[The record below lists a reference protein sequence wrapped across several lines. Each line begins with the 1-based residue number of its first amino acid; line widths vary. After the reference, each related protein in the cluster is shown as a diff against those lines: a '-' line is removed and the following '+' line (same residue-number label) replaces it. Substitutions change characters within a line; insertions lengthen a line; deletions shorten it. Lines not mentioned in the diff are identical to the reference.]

1 MPAAAN
7 EGAGMWPPL
16 AADLVEDGLG
26 DSRAKEA
33 KKKRKRKKK
42 KRLSID
48 ETSSTAGSTGDH
60 VNPNGGPNPNASK
73 LQHHLPPEEQQ
84 AKERVAFADAD
95 DGGRSGLPAGV
106 ARVRKNSDEDVASG
120 RQVVSGVDELDG
132 GKGTLDSS
140 FDGDGGN
147 SIREDGDGDGDDQD
161 EGIVIQREVAPAL
174 AEKSEATTK
183 KKKKEK
189 AKKNKPKTEDEEVA
203 SPSLS
208 AEEERVRDGGSEG
221 AAKKLTSTTEEKKN
235 KNRKRKK
242 TSQEADGSDALSSGI
257 PFALPSQGSRPTP
270 TFKAAGRS
278 RSASIESAA
287 EFFSS
292 QAKPGHQ
299 ANGGAAKVA
308 AAAANVPDGNSTTSK
323 GSGDLSKGG
332 NVVGTAAGRGPGSG
346 RARERENG
354 GRGGEG
360 AAGGS
365 LAKGRVPK
373 RHQEQRRG
381 LPIFAHRA
389 SVVRAVQEHQT
400 VVVVGETGSGKSTQ
414 IPQFLYEAGITE
426 GGAGW
431 SANVKSGE
439 SANAADMAAS
449 RTKGNGKK
457 RARSSSLDNV
467 FKKAGG
473 GSDGGSTGVVGGGG
487 VIACTQPR
495 RVAAVT
501 VAKRVASEIGCE
513 LGHLVGY
520 TRCKENS
527 TSRDTRIRYMTDGVL
542 LREAMGDPM
551 LSAYSA
557 IVLDEAHERSLDT
570 DILFGLIRR
579 LQPKRP
585 DLKVVVMSATL
596 DVDLFRRFFRDS
608 VSLHVPGR
616 THPVDVMY
624 AAEDQ
629 DDYLDAC
636 LVTCLQIHEDEKGDG
651 DVLVFLP
658 GQDDIEALSQLL
670 RDNLATLRA
679 EKSRELAAA
688 RADAAAAAGEEEFQ
702 TSGGR
707 GPGGDG
713 NDLRGDGEG
722 LLRESMVCPVF
733 AALPQEQQLE
743 AFEPAPKGV
752 RKFVLATNIAETSI
766 TINGIRYVVDSGK
779 VKVRS
784 FQPSTGME
792 FLRSQDV
799 SKAQATQRAGRAGRE
814 EPGVCYR
821 LFREDSYLEL
831 GDAPTPEILRVN
843 LAQVVLQL
851 KVMGIDDPSTFDYV
865 TAPSRAALLKALK
878 TLAML
883 GALDRTGQV
892 TPDGRKMAALP
903 LDPAFAHLLVRSTE
917 PRFSCVKEVL
927 TTVACL
933 SAENLLFY
941 PSKEEYKRTADEA
954 HRAFAAYEGDLP
966 TLLRIYEAFLKGR
979 KDPTWCGRNFVNGR
993 SVARAIDVRQ
1003 QLAKILRER
1012 LRIDPEESCG
1022 AEMSQY
1028 LRCLVAGLFT
1038 NVALRQPST
1047 SGGGGRGCYRTVL
1060 GGREAQIHPS
1070 SSLWRR
1076 NPPAKCVVFTELLS
1090 TSRDF
1095 IKTVTAVDAS
1105 WLRELVPQ
1113 YFKPSGAVGVT

>member
-1 MPAAAN
+1 
-7 EGAGMWPPL
+7 MWPPTAGDTREGVL
-16 AADLVEDGLG
+16 AGGAASEG
-26 DSRAKEA
+26 R
-33 KKKRKRKKK
+33 KKKRKNKKK
-42 KRLSID
+42 KRPSSDPSSPSPLGGEHDNNGDGGEGAPARRKPGEQPKESGGVSSVAGG
-48 ETSSTAGSTGDH
+48 TSKSLVAVTASTRSNSEDAGGKTAVGGAGIGGKRMETAGRDDAGAGMDDDDDDDEGVVIQRERPPTPPLTNGTDKKKNKKKKKKRKKKTTVDDKAPSPTATGQLD
-60 VNPNGGPNPNASK
+60 GGGRVG
-73 LQHHLPPEEQQ
+73 EEGTPQKDTRRKKKRRKSSQ
-84 AKERVAFADAD
+84 DADAD
-95 DGGRSGLPAGV
+95 D
-106 ARVRKNSDEDVASG
+106 
-120 RQVVSGVDELDG
+120 
-132 GKGTLDSS
+132 
-140 FDGDGGN
+140 
-147 SIREDGDGDGDDQD
+147 
-161 EGIVIQREVAPAL
+161 
-174 AEKSEATTK
+174 SE
-183 KKKKEK
+183 
-189 AKKNKPKTEDEEVA
+189 P
-203 SPSLS
+203 P
-208 AEEERVRDGGSEG
+208 
-221 AAKKLTSTTEEKKN
+221 
-235 KNRKRKK
+235 
-242 TSQEADGSDALSSGI
+242 SSGI
-257 PFALPSQGSRPTP
+257 PFALPPQGGRVFPTP
-270 TFKAAGRS
+270 LKPSGRS

-287 EFFSS
+287 EFFSTDPS
-292 QAKPGHQ
+292 VKAHRPGDHR
-299 ANGGAAKVA
+299 NDHNTPA
-308 AAAANVPDGNSTTSK
+308 AAAMGA
-323 GSGDLSKGG
+323 
-332 NVVGTAAGRGPGSG
+332 AAGAKNIGGSPACVG
-346 RARERENG
+346 NG
-354 GRGGEG
+354 GSARKRQRDEAAGGGEG
-360 AAGGS
+360 ARLGG
-365 LAKGRVPK
+365 AVKGRVPRK
-373 RHQEQRRG
+373 HQEQRKG
-381 LPIFAHRA
+381 LPIFAHKA
-389 SVVRAVQEHQT
+389 GIIRAVKEHQT

-414 IPQFLYEAGITE
+414 IPQFLYEAGMT
-426 GGAGW
+426 GGALSWG
-431 SANVKSGE
+431 SGE
-439 SANAADMAAS
+439 KLGGTPSQPEQTPAAAANGGGKS
-449 RTKGNGKK
+449 RRRFSGQG
-457 RARSSSLDNV
+457 NV
-467 FKKAGG
+467 FKKAKANGAKGG
-473 GSDGGSTGVVGGGG
+473 GLL
-487 VIACTQPR
+487 IACTQPR

-501 VAKRVASEIGCE
+501 VSKRVAAEVGCE
-513 LGHLVGY
+513 LGHVVGY
-520 TRCKENS
+520 TVRFDDR
-527 TSRDTRIRYMTDGVL
+527 TSKSTRIKYMTDGVL
-542 LREAMGDPM
+542 LREAMSDPL

-570 DILFGLIRR
+570 DILFGLVRR

-585 DLKVVVMSATL
+585 ELKVIVMSATL
-596 DVDLFRRFFRDS
+596 DVDLFRSFFRDS

-624 AAEDQ
+624 ATEDQ

-636 LVTCLQIHEDEKGDG
+636 LLTCLQIHEDEKGDG

-670 RDNLATLRA
+670 RENLAKLRA

-688 RADAAAAAGEEEFQ
+688 AADAAAAAGEDEFRP
-702 TSGGR
+702 R
-707 GPGGDG
+707 GGGDLHG
-713 NDLRGDGEG
+713 SGDG

-743 AFEPAPKGV
+743 AFEPAPKGT

-766 TINGIRYVVDSGK
+766 TINGIRFVVDSGK

-784 FQPSTGME
+784 FQASTGME

-814 EPGVCYR
+814 APGVCYR

-851 KVMGIDDPSTFDYV
+851 KVMGIEDPSTFDYV
-865 TAPSRAALLKALK
+865 TAPSRAALLKALA

-883 GALDRTGQV
+883 GALDKTGRV
-892 TPDGRKMAALP
+892 TPDGKRMAALP
-903 LDPAFAHLLVRSTE
+903 LDPAFAHLLIRSTE

-941 PSKEEYKRTADEA
+941 PPKEEARREADDA

-966 TLLRIYEAFLKGR
+966 TLLRVYGAFLKER
-979 KDPTWCGRNFVNGR
+979 KDPTWCRRNFVNGR
-993 SVARAIDVRQ
+993 SVARAVDVRQ

-1012 LRIDPEESCG
+1012 LKIDPEESCG

-1028 LRCLVAGLFT
+1028 LRCLVSGLFT

-1047 SGGGGRGCYRTVL
+1047 SGGGGRRCYRTVI

-1113 YFKPSGAVGVT
+1113 YFKPSGAVGGFS

>member
-1 MPAAAN
+1 
-7 EGAGMWPPL
+7 MWPPT
-16 AADLVEDGLG
+16 ADGTREGEPGGIIASEGRKNKRRNKKRCTSDRSSPAPSSGEQHEKEDGAEG
-26 DSRAKEA
+26 TPARPRAGEQLKGSGVVA
-33 KKKRKRKKK
+33 
-42 KRLSID
+42 SA
-48 ETSSTAGSTGDH
+48 AG
-60 VNPNGGPNPNASK
+60 GGSE
-73 LQHHLPPEEQQ
+73 LL
-84 AKERVAFADAD
+84 
-95 DGGRSGLPAGV
+95 AGV
-106 ARVRKNSDEDVASG
+106 TARARRDSEDASGQIAVGGAANISRSATAVGLAGQDGAGAAMDDNGDDED
-120 RQVVSGVDELDG
+120 
-132 GKGTLDSS
+132 
-140 FDGDGGN
+140 
-147 SIREDGDGDGDDQD
+147 D
-161 EGIVIQREVAPAL
+161 EGVVIQRERPPTTPPTH
-174 AEKSEATTK
+174 ATDNKNKKKIKKQK
-183 KKKKEK
+183 KKKSEEPPSAAATGNGQDDGGGSVAEEGTPQK
-189 AKKNKPKTEDEEVA
+189 KKNKKRRKESQDANGDE
-203 SPSLS
+203 SGQP
-208 AEEERVRDGGSEG
+208 
-221 AAKKLTSTTEEKKN
+221 
-235 KNRKRKK
+235 
-242 TSQEADGSDALSSGI
+242 SSGI
-257 PFALPSQGSRPTP
+257 PFALQPQGARIPKHLKPS
-270 TFKAAGRS
+270 GRS

-292 QAKPGHQ
+292 SKTHRPGDPRDDLNTVAATVEKNADAGASISGSDSASVSGDAGGLSNGESARKRQ
-299 ANGGAAKVA
+299 RDEAGGGGSGGGGGGGVARLGGAV
-308 AAAANVPDGNSTTSK
+308 
-323 GSGDLSKGG
+323 
-332 NVVGTAAGRGPGSG
+332 
-346 RARERENG
+346 
-354 GRGGEG
+354 
-360 AAGGS
+360 
-365 LAKGRVPK
+365 KGRVPRK
-373 RHQEQRRG
+373 HQEQRRG
-381 LPIFAHRA
+381 LPIFAHKA
-389 SVVRAVQEHQT
+389 NIIRAVKDHQT

-414 IPQFLYEAGITE
+414 IPQFLYEAGITGGGPGWGAGGRQ
-426 GGAGW
+426 GGAP
-431 SANVKSGE
+431 SQAAAALPAAAN
-439 SANAADMAAS
+439 
-449 RTKGNGKK
+449 
-457 RARSSSLDNV
+457 
-467 FKKAGG
+467 GG
-473 GSDGGSTGVVGGGG
+473 GKGRGRASSQEDMSKSSNGARGDGAKGGGLL
-487 VIACTQPR
+487 VACTQPR

-501 VAKRVASEIGCE
+501 VAKRVASEVGCE
-513 LGHLVGY
+513 LGHVVGY
-520 TRCKENS
+520 TVRFDDR
-527 TSRDTRIRYMTDGVL
+527 TSKSTRIKYMTDGVL
-542 LREAMGDPM
+542 LREAMSDPL

-570 DILFGLIRR
+570 DILFGLVRR

-585 DLKVVVMSATL
+585 ELKVIVMSATL
-596 DVDLFRRFFRDS
+596 DVDLFRSFFRDS
-608 VSLHVPGR
+608 VSLYVPGR

-624 AAEDQ
+624 ATEDQ

-636 LVTCLQIHEDEKGDG
+636 LVTCLQIHEEEKGDG

-670 RDNLATLRA
+670 RENLAKLRA

-688 RADAAAAAGEEEFQ
+688 SAEAAAAAGEDEFRQ
-702 TSGGR
+702 
-707 GPGGDG
+707 PGGG
-713 NDLRGDGEG
+713 GGGDLQGAGDG

-743 AFEPAPKGV
+743 AFEPAPKGT

-766 TINGIRYVVDSGK
+766 TINGIRFVVDSGK

-792 FLRSQDV
+792 FLRSKDV

-814 EPGVCYR
+814 APGVCYR

-843 LAQVVLQL
+843 LAQIVLQL
-851 KVMGIDDPSTFDYV
+851 KVMGIEDPSTFDYV
-865 TAPSRAALLKALK
+865 TAPSRAALLKALG

-883 GALDRTGQV
+883 RALDKS
-892 TPDGRKMAALP
+892 GRITAVGKRMAALP
-903 LDPAFAHLLVRSTE
+903 LDPAFAHLLIRSAE
-917 PRFSCVKEVL
+917 PRFSCVKEIL

-941 PSKEEYKRTADEA
+941 PPKEEARREADDA

-966 TLLRIYEAFLKGR
+966 TLLRVYEAFLK
-979 KDPTWCGRNFVNGR
+979 DITWCRRNFVNGR

-1012 LRIDPEESCG
+1012 LRIDPEESCE

-1047 SGGGGRGCYRTVL
+1047 SGGGGRSCYRTVI

-1113 YFKPSGAVGVT
+1113 YFKSSGAVGASS